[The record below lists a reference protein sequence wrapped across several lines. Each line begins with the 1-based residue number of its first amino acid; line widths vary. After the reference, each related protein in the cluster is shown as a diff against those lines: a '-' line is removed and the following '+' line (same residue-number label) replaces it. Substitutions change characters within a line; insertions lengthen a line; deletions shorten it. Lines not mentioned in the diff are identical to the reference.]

1 MTGSYAERGRAR
13 NRRAL
18 ALVPFLLTAVTA
30 CGSDSPGSGYYLRGR
45 VFDGATLGPVG
56 KAELTLISG
65 DGTAHATSADDGT
78 FSIGPIEPSSSYRV
92 AAKANGMEAFEFTGI
107 GLPAIDPTASDRTRT
122 VIGDVALYKAS
133 MKSPGFKIMVES
145 SDGRLPAKVASVD
158 FMPAQVGT
166 DPSKTVTALTPPAGA
181 VVGAFAEPRGATMP
195 NDMHA
200 ESVALHAWASNGS
213 ASIPEGALTWGATY
227 NVKVDAGPDFTPVTF
242 QLTPVKSSDISVV
255 VPTTAKFPN
264 QLPQQTQQY
273 FSGRIY
279 NGATLEA
286 LKSYKISLEY
296 FDRMIEGSVDA
307 DGRYV
312 VGPLLANADYT
323 IIVEANGFRSFLSH
337 NAKLATSGTSQL
349 SSLYYDAFLYPE
361 GVEAPAVRAKF
372 VLQGDTQL
380 PSGTVRFSPK
390 GGSSLFDEDSETPA
404 GVGRQIWTNDADL
417 QQRAITK
424 DFMDGGLDV
433 AAGQFVLG
441 VEYAVSVYGV
451 PNYAALSGGS
461 FRAGI
466 DTNPT
471 FTLAPLTETPLD
483 VISMSNEGT
492 SLSSDGSIQIR
503 FNHDIKLSPKMDQ
516 DVALRALNDGF
527 SINSPD
533 KNMDSTVNT
542 LVDFGDVPQAPAGY
556 RGVTWDISGNTLTL
570 KWERERGLKTTDVM
584 DPIIDVTY
592 SDLSSI
598 TLYTGTLSTS
608 PTVRLDTLLGVSSL
622 TVQMVAQ

>member
-1 MTGSYAERGRAR
+1 MTASYAGRGRAR

-18 ALVPFLLTAVTA
+18 TLVPILLTAVTA
-30 CGSDSPGSGYYLRGR
+30 CGSDSPASGYYLRGR
-45 VFDGATLGPVG
+45 VFDGATLGPVS
-56 KAELTLISG
+56 KADLTLISG

-78 FSIGPIEPSSSYRV
+78 YSIGPIEPSSSYRI
-92 AAKANGMEAFEFTGI
+92 AAKANGMEAFEFTGVA
-107 GLPAIDPTASDRTRT
+107 LAAIDPMASDRTRT

-133 MKSPGFKIMVES
+133 MKSPGFKIKVES
-145 SDGRLPAKVASVD
+145 SDSRLAAKVASVD

-166 DPSKTVTALTPPAGA
+166 DPSKSVAPLTPPAGA

-195 NDMHA
+195 NDMHS

-213 ASIPEGALTWGATY
+213 AEIAEGALTWGATY

-242 QLTPVKSSDISVV
+242 QLTPVKSGDISVV

-279 NGATLEA
+279 NGATLA
-286 LKSYKISLEY
+286 SLKDYKISLEY
-296 FDRMIEGSVDA
+296 FDRMIEGTVDA

-323 IIVEANGFRSFLSH
+323 ITLEADGFRSFLSH
-337 NAKLATSGTSQL
+337 NAKLSAGGSSQL
-349 SSLYYDAFLYPE
+349 SSLYYDAYLYPE
-361 GVEAPAVRAKF
+361 GVQAPAVRAKF
-372 VLQGDTQL
+372 LLQGETQL
-380 PSGTVRFSPK
+380 PSGTVRFAPK

-404 GVGRQIWTNDADL
+404 GVGRQVWTNDADL

-424 DFMDGGLDV
+424 DFTNGALDV
-433 AAGQFVLG
+433 DAGQFVLG

-451 PNYAALSGGS
+451 SNYAVLSGGS
-461 FRAGI
+461 FRAGV

-471 FTLAPLTETPLD
+471 FTLAPLTESPLD
-483 VISMSNEGT
+483 VVSMSNDTT

-503 FNHDIKLSPKMDQ
+503 FNHDIKLSPQMDQ
-516 DVALRALNDGF
+516 DVALRTLNDGF

-533 KNMDSTVNT
+533 KNMDGMFNT
-542 LVDFGDVPQAPAGY
+542 LVNSADLTQPPPSY
-556 RGVTWDISGNTLTL
+556 RGVTWEISGNSLTL
-570 KWERERGLKTTDVM
+570 KWERERGLKTTDVG

-592 SDLSSI
+592 GDLSAI
-598 TLYTGTLSTS
+598 TLYTGTLPTS
-608 PTVRLDTLLGVSSL
+608 PTTRLDTLLGTSSL
-622 TVQMVAQ
+622 TVQMTAQ